1 MLKWI
6 LALLGALALLVAAPF
21 IAGQFVPAGHVA
33 ASSVNLSHSVDTVW
47 TIVRDLG
54 GYPNWWADVKSSRR
68 DPDASDREVWVQTDA
83 NDQAIALEVVES
95 VSPRLLITQIA
106 DEKLPFSGKWT
117 YTVQPTEGGTRVTI
131 VEEGEIFNPIF
142 RFLARYFIGHH
153 GTIDRC
159 LEALGKHFGE
169 NITPTHVGE
178 R

>member
-6 LALLGALALLVAAPF
+6 LALLGVLTLLVAAPF
-21 IAGQFVPAGHVA
+21 VAGQFVPPGHVA
-33 ASSVNLSHSVDTVW
+33 ASSMNLSQAADTVW
-47 TIVRDLG
+47 AVVSDLG
-54 GYPNWWADVKSSRR
+54 GYPSWWTDVKSSRR
-68 DPDASDREVWVQTDA
+68 EPDAGDREVWVQTDA
-83 NDQAIALEVVES
+83 NDQAIALEVVEL
-95 VSPRLLITQIA
+95 VPRRLLITQIA

-117 YTVQPTEGGTRVTI
+117 YTVEPAEGGTRVTI

-159 LEALGKHFGE
+159 LEALGEHFGE
-169 NITPTHVGE
+169 HVTPAHVGG